1 MDINK
6 NMNDSVSYIH
16 NHIVSQWDDIKDN
29 TDIMNVLDIDNN
41 NMCRYYKST
50 NPDLDVKHIQVR
62 TLTLLFSMFL
72 IISQPINDNII
83 DVD

>member
-6 NMNDSVSYIH
+6 NMNDAVSYIH
-16 NHIVSQWDDIKDN
+16 NHIVSQWDDIKGN

-41 NMCRYYKST
+41 NMCRYYKSN
-50 NPDLDVKHIQVR
+50 NPDLDIKHIQVR